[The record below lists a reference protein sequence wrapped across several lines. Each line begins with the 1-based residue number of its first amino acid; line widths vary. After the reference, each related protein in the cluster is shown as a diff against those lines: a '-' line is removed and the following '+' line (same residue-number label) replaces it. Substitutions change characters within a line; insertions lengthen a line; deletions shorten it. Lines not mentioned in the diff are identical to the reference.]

1 MPAEPYCRWAR
12 KEIMKYQEA
21 IKKVK
26 SELHKDKE
34 LFYAFQANIA
44 MQFVDE
50 NRRQG
55 SRDSY
60 KKVHG
65 VANEAAKN
73 FLNLLIAKRPRSKG
87 NRQSHRTTS
96 QAQNA

>member
-1 MPAEPYCRWAR
+1 
-12 KEIMKYQEA
+12 MKLLKYLKFISYNKA
-21 IKKVK
+21 IKIVCKTLR
-26 SELHKDKE
+26 EDQG

-44 MQFVDE
+44 MAFVDE

-65 VANEAAKN
+65 VANAAAVN
-73 FLNLLIAKRPRSKG
+73 FLNLLIRDVKK
-87 NRQSHRTTS
+87 
-96 QAQNA
+96 